1 MQWNDI
7 YVAGAAAWL
16 GNKEDVQVA
25 VAEGRYDAAE
35 CEEDG
40 YLYIRVAGDETPA
53 EIAVSAG
60 QLAVSR
66 AGIPGEDFDL
76 VAHACVGFQGLDYWA
91 TASYIQ
97 AETVRGLAA
106 SVEVKQ
112 ASNGGMAAL
121 DLTASFI
128 STRPTPSAALI
139 TTADKYSLPA
149 FDRYRSDKGIVRADG
164 GSGLVLSRGT
174 SAANVAKLLS
184 TTVIGD
190 ALHEG
195 LYRAESW
202 DNFSGANGWPVDLR
216 ARRDAYMAKGF
227 DIGAFVEWVTDRQ
240 HGVIRTA
247 LADAGVESGDVA
259 RWIFPNTGLG
269 VVNWNVRKRDF
280 GIEEW
285 MTTYEWG
292 RTVGHIGAGDQ
303 FAALAYLLESGAVHA
318 GDKVVLVGA
327 GAGFNF
333 GSAVLEIVAEPEWPS
348 SAA

>member
-1 MQWNDI
+1 
-7 YVAGAAAWL
+7 
-16 GNKEDVQVA
+16 
-25 VAEGRYDAAE
+25 
-35 CEEDG
+35 
-40 YLYIRVAGDETPA
+40 
-53 EIAVSAG
+53 
-60 QLAVSR
+60 
-66 AGIPGEDFDL
+66 
-76 VAHACVGFQGLDYWA
+76 
-91 TASYIQ
+91 
-97 AETVRGLAA
+97 
-106 SVEVKQ
+106 
-112 ASNGGMAAL
+112 
-121 DLTASFI
+121 
-128 STRPTPSAALI
+128 
-139 TTADKYSLPA
+139 
-149 FDRYRSDKGIVRADG
+149 
-164 GSGLVLSRGT
+164 
-174 SAANVAKLLS
+174 VAKLLS